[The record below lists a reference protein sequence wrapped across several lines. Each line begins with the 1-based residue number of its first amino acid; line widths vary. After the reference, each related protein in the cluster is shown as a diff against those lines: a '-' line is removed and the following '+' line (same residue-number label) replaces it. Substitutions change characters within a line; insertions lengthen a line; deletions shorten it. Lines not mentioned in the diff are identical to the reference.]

1 MNFRGI
7 DLNLLVLFE
16 ALLRERHVSRAA
28 GRVGLSQPAMSHA
41 LNRLR
46 HMLNDPILVRQGSH
60 MVPTPTALRLSP
72 RISELLANSL
82 SIIAN
87 EQAFIPRDC
96 RRTFRLGMT
105 DYASASFLPRLLE
118 EMQSQAPAA
127 QLSVRHVG
135 RAQGGRAVA
144 EGEVDLALGNF
155 LHHDDLKLYPLTTEK
170 YLCAISRDH
179 RFTGD
184 RMTLE
189 DYLSF
194 PHLLVASSGEES
206 GIVDIQLSLRG
217 IRRDIACVVPHFLVA
232 PMLLRNTNIVL
243 TLMEGALRQS
253 EEPCGLRLL
262 EPPFDI
268 PEYRSYMAWDPAT
281 EDDQALRWLRALIG
295 QLFGNVPQE
304 TPTALCEVTIDRRP

>member
-1 MNFRGI
+1 MNFRDV

-28 GRVGLSQPAMSHA
+28 ERVGLSQPAMSHA

-46 HMLNDPILVRQGSH
+46 HMLNDQILVRQGAH
-60 MVPTPTALRLSP
+60 MVPTPAALRLAP
-72 RISELLANSL
+72 RISDLLANSL
-82 SIIAN
+82 SIIAS
-87 EQAFIPRDC
+87 EQEFIPREC

-118 EMQSQAPAA
+118 ELQSQAPFAR
-127 QLSVRHVG
+127 LSVRHVG
-135 RAQGGRAVA
+135 RSHGAKAVA
-144 EGEVDLALGNF
+144 DDEVDLALGNF
-155 LHHDDLKLYPLTTEK
+155 LRHDGLMLYPLTAEK

-179 RFTGD
+179 SFTGD

-189 DYLSF
+189 EYLSF
-194 PHLLVASSGEES
+194 PHLLVESSGEES

-217 IRRDIACVVPHFLVA
+217 LRRDIACVVPHFLVA
-232 PMLLRNTNIVL
+232 PMLLKNTNIVL

-262 EPPFDI
+262 EAPFDL
-268 PEYRSYMAWDPAT
+268 PEYRSYMAWDSAT
-281 EDDQALRWLRALIG
+281 ENDQALRWLRALIG
-295 QLFGNVPQE
+295 RLFGDVS
-304 TPTALCEVTIDRRP
+304 